1 MRVLSSG
8 DSIAPPEW
16 LSTFADQR
24 NIWRHLTGEMIMDT
38 APVRQGEE
46 LNAEL
51 LVKYL
56 REHLSDLAIPP
67 DTAIQVEQFPG
78 GHSNLTY
85 LIRMD
90 GQEFVLRR
98 PPLGP
103 VAPTAHDM
111 PREYRMLSAIH
122 PVFPLAPKPYLLC
135 EDAAIIG
142 APFYLM
148 QRRRGIIIRRELP
161 PELSDDLSLRRRI
174 SESMVDTLAQ
184 LHSIDL
190 ARHGLDKL
198 GKPAGFVERQVRGWT
213 ERWKRAKT
221 SDLPMLEEVIR
232 WLTDNLPPDAERPTL
247 LHNDYK
253 LDNVV
258 LDQNNP
264 ANIVAVLDWEM
275 CATGDPLIDLG
286 ILLCYWS
293 QADDSMARQSAVSSP
308 TALPGWMTRT
318 EIIERYARR
327 TGRDV
332 SAVAFYE
339 TFAIFKLAV
348 VVQQIYFR
356 WHQGQT
362 QDKRFARFD
371 RVVEGLAEAAYNLT
385 RGSDIGLWC
394 FNEAGRLRDQV

>member
-1 MRVLSSG
+1 
-8 DSIAPPEW
+8 
-16 LSTFADQR
+16 
-24 NIWRHLTGEMIMDT
+24 
-38 APVRQGEE
+38 
-46 LNAEL
+46 
-51 LVKYL
+51 
-56 REHLSDLAIPP
+56 
-67 DTAIQVEQFPG
+67 
-78 GHSNLTY
+78 
-85 LIRMD
+85 
-90 GQEFVLRR
+90 
-98 PPLGP
+98 
-103 VAPTAHDM
+103 
-111 PREYRMLSAIH
+111 
-122 PVFPLAPKPYLLC
+122 
-135 EDAAIIG
+135 
-142 APFYLM
+142 
-148 QRRRGIIIRRELP
+148 
-161 PELSDDLSLRRRI
+161 
-174 SESMVDTLAQ
+174 
-184 LHSIDL
+184 
-190 ARHGLDKL
+190 
-198 GKPAGFVERQVRGWT
+198 
-213 ERWKRAKT
+213 
-221 SDLPMLEEVIR
+221 
-232 WLTDNLPPDAERPTL
+232 
-247 LHNDYK
+247 
-253 LDNVV
+253 
-258 LDQNNP
+258 
-264 ANIVAVLDWEM
+264 M